1 MCVTQGPSHN
11 DEVTQ
16 SHFSACICFTQGP
29 SHDHEGRRVVKCHD
43 DTSNE
48 SSSLPLV
55 FIGDNDHDVTKVSA
69 Q

>member
-16 SHFSACICFTQGP
+16 SHFSAWICFTQGP

-48 SSSLPLV
+48 PSSLPLV
-55 FIGDNDHDVTKVSA
+55 LIGDNDHDVTKVSA